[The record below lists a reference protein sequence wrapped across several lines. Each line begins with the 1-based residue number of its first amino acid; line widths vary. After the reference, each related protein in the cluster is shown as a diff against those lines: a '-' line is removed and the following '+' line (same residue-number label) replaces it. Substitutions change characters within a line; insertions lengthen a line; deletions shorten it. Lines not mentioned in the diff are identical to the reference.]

1 MANAQAVERILSQAT
16 TVTLA
21 DLVMTFASTFPGQD
35 TFTAACHLYMFYK
48 EEEQSTPSEIVS
60 VMPCDYTDAGFSSLF
75 HLYCVFRLNT
85 IDSSASYSHT
95 IRIMQSVW
103 S

>member
-16 TVTLA
+16 TATLA

-48 EEEQSTPSEIVS
+48 EEEQSTQSEIVS
-60 VMPCDYTDAGFSSLF
+60 VRHAITRCWFQFTFSLI
-75 HLYCVFRLNT
+75 LCVSFEYYRFF
-85 IDSSASYSHT
+85 
-95 IRIMQSVW
+95 SVV
-103 S
+103 